1 MKFLVTGCF
10 GFIGFN
16 FINYIKDK
24 YGNDV
29 FIYGI
34 DSVESSCS
42 EKNKEI
48 SKELEGF
55 EHKKININDIDQES
69 FDKVDII
76 INFAAE
82 SHVDNSIYNPQ
93 LFIDTNVKGTA
104 KVANYAIKNNIDKFI
119 HISTDEVYG
128 SNENDYSKEID
139 RLNPSSPYSSSK
151 AAAEMILNGYTKTY
165 GYEFITVRPANNYGI
180 FQQPEKLIPFSV
192 ANILSGNSIE
202 IYGKGNNIRH
212 WLHVDDTCSA
222 IDHLIEKGKI
232 NEVYNIGSGF
242 YLSNIELAR
251 KLLMILDKQE
261 DMIEFVEDRPGHDF
275 RYAVNLD
282 KISSTGWK
290 PISVFD
296 EKLEETVNWYQNN
309 ENWWKNEYENVKSN
323 KRLKRSGLN

>member
-1 MKFLVTGCF
+1 
-10 GFIGFN
+10 
-16 FINYIKDK
+16 
-24 YGNDV
+24 
-29 FIYGI
+29 
-34 DSVESSCS
+34 ESSCS

-128 SNENDYSKEID
+128 SNENDYSKEND
-139 RLNPSSPYSSSK
+139 RLNPSSPSSSSK

-242 YLSNIELAR
+242 YLSNIELAK

>member
-93 LFIDTNVKGTA
+93 LFIDTNVKYLL
-104 KVANYAIKNNIDKFI
+104 NFF
-119 HISTDEVYG
+119 
-128 SNENDYSKEID
+128 SK
-139 RLNPSSPYSSSK
+139 
-151 AAAEMILNGYTKTY
+151 
-165 GYEFITVRPANNYGI
+165 
-180 FQQPEKLIPFSV
+180 SV
-192 ANILSGNSIE
+192 
-202 IYGKGNNIRH
+202 
-212 WLHVDDTCSA
+212 
-222 IDHLIEKGKI
+222 
-232 NEVYNIGSGF
+232 
-242 YLSNIELAR
+242 
-251 KLLMILDKQE
+251 
-261 DMIEFVEDRPGHDF
+261 
-275 RYAVNLD
+275 
-282 KISSTGWK
+282 GW
-290 PISVFD
+290 
-296 EKLEETVNWYQNN
+296 TN
-309 ENWWKNEYENVKSN
+309 
-323 KRLKRSGLN
+323 

>member
-1 MKFLVTGCF
+1 
-10 GFIGFN
+10 
-16 FINYIKDK
+16 
-24 YGNDV
+24 
-29 FIYGI
+29 
-34 DSVESSCS
+34 
-42 EKNKEI
+42 
-48 SKELEGF
+48 
-55 EHKKININDIDQES
+55 
-69 FDKVDII
+69 
-76 INFAAE
+76 
-82 SHVDNSIYNPQ
+82 VDNSIYNPQ

-128 SNENDYSKEID
+128 SNENDYSKEND